1 VASQLRLLSH
11 SGRDAGPGSAVELI
25 ATSPL
30 PDVGLEP
37 RAGVRIPSLG
47 PGVDLDSLRCFD
59 AVATTLRFRTAAAR
73 VHLSP
78 AAFSD
83 RIRRLEE
90 SIGAQILRR
99 TTRAVALTDTGQRLL
114 PLTRRILSLVD
125 CVPGTATADHAP
137 LPYQLVVG
145 TRYEVGLSWLCTTLD
160 PLARKRPERTVHL
173 YNGSTDDLLAR
184 LERGELDAVVGS
196 MRLVSPRLAC
206 AALHTEEYLLV
217 GVDRTLRSREDARR
231 ATLVDVSPD
240 LPLFRYFLDAQPD
253 ADPWP
258 FARVEYMGGIANIR
272 QRLLAG
278 DGRVAV
284 LPTFFIRDDL
294 ARRRLHR
301 LVPRVRLRS
310 DSLRLVWRADH
321 QRQAELITLAHD
333 LREYP
338 LR

>member
-1 VASQLRLLSH
+1 
-11 SGRDAGPGSAVELI
+11 
-25 ATSPL
+25 
-30 PDVGLEP
+30 
-37 RAGVRIPSLG
+37 
-47 PGVDLDSLRCFD
+47 
-59 AVATTLRFRTAAAR
+59 
-73 VHLSP
+73 HLSP

-125 CVPGTATADHAP
+125 CVPGTATGDQAP

-145 TRYEVGLSWLCTTLD
+145 TRYEVGLSWLCATID

-173 YNGSTDDLLAR
+173 YNGSSDDLLAR

-196 MRLVSPRLAC
+196 MRFVSPRLAC

-217 GVDRTLRSREDARR
+217 GVDRVLRGREDARR

-258 FARVEYMGGIANIR
+258 FARLEYMGGIANIR

-278 DGRVAV
+278 DGRVGV
-284 LPTFFIRDDL
+284 LPT
-294 ARRRLHR
+294 
-301 LVPRVRLRS
+301 
-310 DSLRLVWRADH
+310 
-321 QRQAELITLAHD
+321 
-333 LREYP
+333 
-338 LR
+338 